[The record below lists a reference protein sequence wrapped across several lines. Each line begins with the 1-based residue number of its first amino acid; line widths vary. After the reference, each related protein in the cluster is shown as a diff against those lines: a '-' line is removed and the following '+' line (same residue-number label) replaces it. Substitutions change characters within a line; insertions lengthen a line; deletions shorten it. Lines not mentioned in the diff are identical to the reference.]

1 VKGLMRK
8 RGFGLDTSQQYRKKG
23 LALPFPSF
31 HLVLKFPM
39 LDAYDIDSLDGKRL
53 SPLSQAQ
60 LVDSL

>member
-1 VKGLMRK
+1 V
-8 RGFGLDTSQQYRKKG
+8 GFGVDTWHKYRKKG

-39 LDAYDIDSLDGKRL
+39 LDAYDIDSFDGKRL

-60 LVDSL
+60 LFDSL